1 MTTCPSEPMTASRR
15 VDVDRR
21 GRFYELPD
29 GERYPSVT
37 NILSVIGKPAL
48 VNWAANQERDMVIR
62 AAAAFYED
70 LPAAAPKMS
79 RMAYTTTLQKRLGHE
94 KAHQKALAKACEIGT
109 QTHALIEW
117 NLRRELG
124 QVVGPQPEIGE
135 RAAWA
140 FAAYQRWRE
149 RVSLKPL
156 MIEQT
161 IWSRVHEYAGTLDWI
176 ADVDLRSLV
185 PDEPEI
191 PEGARALVL
200 GDWKTG
206 KAIYEEAL
214 LQNAAYV
221 EAFTEMGHGE
231 RGTLW
236 GVIVRLPKA
245 ETDPDLEVRVI
256 SPYEQVENLS
266 VFLSARNTW
275 AWIQKHNRW
284 MQGGLEATA

>member
-1 MTTCPSEPMTASRR
+1 MQTSRR
-15 VDVDRR
+15 VEVDRR

-29 GERYPSVT
+29 GTRYPSVT

-48 VNWAANQERDMVIR
+48 INWAANTERDMVIR
-62 AAAAFYED
+62 AAAALYED
-70 LPAAAPKMS
+70 LPAGPKMARPAFVS
-79 RMAYTTTLQKRLGHE
+79 TLQKRLGHE
-94 KAHQKALAKACEIGT
+94 KAHQKALAKACEIGS
-109 QTHALIEW
+109 QAHALIEW

-124 QVVGPQPEIGE
+124 QRVGPQPEIGDK
-135 RAAWA
+135 AAWA

-156 MIEQT
+156 MIEQA
-161 IWSRVHEYAGTLDWI
+161 IWSRVHEYAGTLDWL
-176 ADVDLRSLV
+176 ADADLRSLV
-185 PDEPEI
+185 PDADI

-231 RGTLW
+231 KGTLW
-236 GVIVRLPKA
+236 GAIVRLPKV
-245 ETDPDLEVRVI
+245 ETDPDFEVRVI
-256 SPYEQVENLS
+256 SPYEQVEN
-266 VFLSARNTW
+266 FAAFKSARNTW
-275 AWIQKHNRW
+275 EWIQKHNRW
-284 MQGGLEATA
+284 MKAGEPEQVA